1 MINKYMN
8 LVKFSH
14 TIFALPFALIGYVLG
29 VREGGFS
36 LWTLL
41 GVVACMVL
49 ARSAAMG
56 FNRLVDR
63 KFDAANPRTASREIP
78 SGAISVRAATWFVVI
93 CSIGFIALSYF
104 FNFMTF
110 VLSPIA
116 LAIVLGYS
124 LTKRFTSLC
133 HLVLGLGLSIAPLA
147 AYIAVTGHFSYVV
160 MLFSV
165 TVLTWVAGFDIIF
178 ALQDVDFDRSAG
190 LNSIPARLGVKN
202 GLIIS
207 ALLHFITG
215 SMVIVATITIIN
227 HMDAMPLFAWA
238 GAGIFMIL
246 LINQHVIVTPSNLSR
261 INLAFGTTNGLASVI
276 YAVFVIMSLVIG
288 KNL

>member
-29 VREGGFS
+29 IRESGFS

-93 CSIGFIALSYF
+93 CSVGFVALSYL
-104 FNFMTF
+104 FNFLTF
-110 VLSPIA
+110 ALSPVA
-116 LAIVLGYS
+116 LAIILGYS
-124 LTKRFTSLC
+124 LTKRFTVLC

-147 AYIAVTGHFSYVV
+147 AYIAVTGHFSYVA

-215 SMVIVATITIIN
+215 SMVIIATITIIN
-227 HMDAMPLFAWA
+227 DMNAMPLFAWA

-288 KNL
+288 RTL